1 MFMKINKKEIQ
12 YTIYD
17 SIDDKLDVTI
27 KGLIQA
33 ARQASQQAYA
43 PYSRFKVG
51 AAVLLS
57 NNKIITANNQEN
69 ASYPE
74 GLCAE
79 RVALFYTSAQY
90 PKEIMLALAV
100 AGNSELKQTNTP
112 ITPCGACRQVL
123 AEYESK
129 QKEKIK
135 VYMTGMNGEIMMVE
149 GIDNLLPFRFEL

>member
-1 MFMKINKKEIQ
+1 MFMKINKKEIK

-17 SIDDKLDVTI
+17 SIDDILDVTI
-27 KGLIQA
+27 KELIHA
-33 ARQASQQAYA
+33 ARQASENAYA
-43 PYSRFKVG
+43 PYSKFKVG

-57 NNKIITANNQEN
+57 NNKIIKANNQEN

-79 RVALFYTSAQY
+79 RVALFYASAQY
-90 PKEIMLALAV
+90 PNEKMLALAI
-100 AGNSELKQTNTP
+100 AGNSELKQINTP

-135 VYMTGMNGEIMMVE
+135 VYMTGMSGEIMMVE
-149 GIDNLLPFRFEL
+149 GIENLLPFRFEL